1 MLIIG
6 ITGNIG
12 SGKTTVSKIL
22 ESEGAY
28 IINADHIAR
37 EVLSKDGTGYTETI
51 EFFGDSILQE
61 GGEIDRSQ
69 LASIVFND
77 KSKLAKLN
85 ELTHKHVRAK
95 IDEMIEKARTEN
107 LHKLICLD
115 VPLLFESGLDKIC
128 DVTWVIDAPH
138 ETKITRVIERDKTD
152 RESAKSRLDNQTPS
166 SELKKKADTV
176 IDNDTDANELS
187 ERVLGEL
194 FKLLGR
200 Q

>member
-22 ESEGAY
+22 EAEGAY

-37 EVLSKDGTGYTETI
+37 EVLSKGGAGYTETI
-51 EFFGDSILQE
+51 EFFGEGILQDDD
-61 GGEIDRSQ
+61 EINRAH

-77 KSKLAKLN
+77 PDKLAKLN

-95 IDEMIEKARTEN
+95 IEELIAKVQTEN
-107 LHKLICLD
+107 VYKLICLD
-115 VPLLFESGLDKIC
+115 VPLLFEAGLDKLC
-128 DVTWVIDAPH
+128 DTTWVIDASN
-138 ETKITRVIERDKTD
+138 ETKITRVTERDKTD
-152 RESAKSRLDNQTPS
+152 PERVKSRLDNQTPS
-166 SELKKKADTV
+166 HKLREKGDEVIENNGGLEELKEQVKVK
-176 IDNDTDANELS
+176 LS
-187 ERVLGEL
+187 
-194 FKLLGR
+194 KLLGR